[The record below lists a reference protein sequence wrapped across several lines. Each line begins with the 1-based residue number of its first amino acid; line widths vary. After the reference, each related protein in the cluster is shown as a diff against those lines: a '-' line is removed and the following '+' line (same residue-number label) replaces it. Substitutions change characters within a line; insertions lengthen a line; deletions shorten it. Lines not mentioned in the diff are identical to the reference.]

1 MKQPCNCDQ
10 AKRLVELLQRM
21 SSLLGLMSMCTNSVP
36 PAIVEARAAID
47 KELRIAKGEVE

>member
-10 AKRLVELLQRM
+10 AKRLLDLLRKM
-21 SSLLGLMSMCTNSVP
+21 SSMLDLISMCTNSVP
-36 PAIVEARAAID
+36 PLASDARDAID